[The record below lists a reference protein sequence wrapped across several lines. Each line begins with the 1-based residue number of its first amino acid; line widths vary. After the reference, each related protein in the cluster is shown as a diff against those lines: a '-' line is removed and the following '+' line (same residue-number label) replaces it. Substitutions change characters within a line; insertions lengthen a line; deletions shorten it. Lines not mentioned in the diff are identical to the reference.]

1 MIKSIV
7 SILFLLQII
16 FGFAQKNKT
25 SSLYVEIDNEHKI
38 IYEKS
43 YALLIGNS
51 KYTNGWGDLSGV
63 KEDIREVKTA
73 LTSHD
78 FRVEVY
84 ENLNKCDMDR
94 VFSSFIKR
102 YGQNKNNRLLF
113 YFAGHGYTVSTY
125 YGDKLAYI
133 VPKNAPLPKNDLA
146 GFQEKSMET
155 SQIEIYAK
163 QIRVKHVLF
172 IFDACFSGAMF
183 RTDRTLPDALS
194 ENTAEAV
201 RQFIS
206 SGSENE
212 NVPDKSIFREQ
223 FVRALTSKDADLYKD
238 DYLTGSELGE
248 FLQTSVVNL
257 SKNRQ
262 HPQYGK
268 IHHAFLNKGDFVFV
282 MADSVLNKDKAAYG
296 SVQLKSKIAG
306 NLYLDKRKI
315 RSIEAKSSSLLEK
328 IPAGI
333 HLIEVKGKKL
343 WADSVWVYENK
354 LSQVFILD
362 EIYQNNNDWFVDSR
376 DGNVYA
382 TVKIKKQ
389 TWMAENL
396 NYNLQGGSYC
406 YGDSLYNCNI
416 YGRLYA
422 WGAATEVCPAGWH
435 LPEKNEWKT
444 LFKNLGGYED
454 TNDFAFS
461 QLIIGGS
468 SDFNAIFG
476 GFRQNFGT
484 YNFNGFHAGFW
495 TLTEFNKSIAEYC
508 GLSKYGQNTT
518 FQSGHKQLGLS
529 VRCVKD

>member
-1 MIKSIV
+1 MKKGIV
-7 SILFLLQII
+7 LFLISLQILSV
-16 FGFAQKNKT
+16 FGQKSKLNPI
-25 SSLYVEIDNEHKI
+25 YVKIDTEHKI
-38 IYEKS
+38 DYEQS
-43 YALLIGNS
+43 YALIIGNS
-51 KYTNGWGDLSGV
+51 EYTNGWSNLIGV
-63 KEDIREVKTA
+63 KKDIREVKTA
-73 LTSHD
+73 LALHG

-94 VFSSFIKR
+94 AFSDFIKR

-113 YFAGHGYTVSTY
+113 YFAGHGYTVSTF

-133 VPKNAPLPKNDLA
+133 VPKNAPLPITDLA

-155 SQIEIYAK
+155 TQIEIYAK
-163 QIRVKHVLF
+163 KIKAKHVLF
-172 IFDACFSGAMF
+172 VFDACFSGAMF
-183 RTDRTLPDALS
+183 STDRTLPDALS

-248 FLQTSVVNL
+248 FLQTRVVNL

-268 IHHAFLNKGDFVFV
+268 IHHPFLNKGDFVFV
-282 MADSVLNKDKAAYG
+282 LTDSALNKDKAVYG
-296 SVQLKSKIAG
+296 SIQLKSKMAG
-306 NLYLDKRKI
+306 DLYLDKRKI
-315 RSIEAKSSSLLEK
+315 RGVETNSSTLLKK
-328 IPAGI
+328 IPTGV
-333 HLIEVKGKKL
+333 HLIEIKGKKIL
-343 WADSVWVYENK
+343 ADSVWVYENK

-362 EIYQNNNDWFVDSR
+362 EIYQNSNNWFVDSR

-382 TVKIKKQ
+382 TVEIKSQ
-389 TWMAENL
+389 LWMADNL
-396 NYNLQGGSYC
+396 NYREKNSYC
-406 YGDSLYNCNI
+406 YDDSLLNCNI
-416 YGRLYA
+416 YGRLYT
-422 WGAATEVCPAGWH
+422 WGAAKRICPVGWH
-435 LPEKNEWKT
+435 LPKKSEWKT
-444 LFKNLGGYED
+444 LFENLGGYEG

-461 QLIIGGS
+461 QLVIGGS
-468 SDFNAIFG
+468 SDFNVVFG

-484 YNFNGFHAGFW
+484 YDFIGFHSGFW
-495 TLTEFNKSIAEYC
+495 TSTEFNKSIAEYC
-508 GLSKYGQNTT
+508 GLSKYGQNTS